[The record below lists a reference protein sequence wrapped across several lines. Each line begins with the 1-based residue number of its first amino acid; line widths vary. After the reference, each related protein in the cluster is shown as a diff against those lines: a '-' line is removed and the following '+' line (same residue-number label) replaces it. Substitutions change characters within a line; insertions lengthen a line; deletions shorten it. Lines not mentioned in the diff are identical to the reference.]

1 MSSASKSKSKDKKP
15 SKELPKGSSKPSVHV
30 NTSSGAPSSGYNPL
44 LGTFHTFETPPVP
57 TASPLHANS
66 RFRNIDD
73 SEDHNGNSSVNGAE
87 YDSVSNTGSWSGESE
102 DQKEKTT
109 LPNPRQESVPGA
121 DNDKGEKIRLKNERK
136 HQRQKERRAH
146 ELHERCSG
154 YLMSRKLEALAQQLV
169 AMGFSHDR
177 TTMALILNEGRVEES
192 VAWLLEGGEED
203 KRAESNLNIG
213 GNLKIDISEELAR
226 ITEME
231 NRYKASKQEVERVVV
246 SCEGDL
252 YKAEEILKVQKDE
265 PPAVPLKPEEINDPP
280 IAAASSKQPVSIN
293 QNPTRIQ
300 ARSTSSSTIIQQQKR
315 DERDFNYT
323 KVQATV
329 GSPVDHGAINNV
341 QVLKK
346 VPPKPDWSKPQQ
358 IAAVPAEKRWISASA
373 GSNNPTSFS
382 LTSSFQAAPTQAK
395 AEPPRFV
402 TVGNELKSL
411 QLGSVKEPVIV
422 MQRPLSITPKQAPP
436 SMSLSTSPPGPNMG
450 WYPNSVEKVNHNNG
464 FMPSFSVSRG
474 LSPECVSSNPLYNQV
489 HYQSQQQQQQQY
501 VSNINSVDSI
511 GVNSRGNN
519 NSNNNG
525 LWSSRGNTSPSLSV
539 ASSLGLFSG
548 IGTNGSSGSSPV
560 DWKMG
565 GSILQCDYANVDWS
579 LDRGLLPS
587 RPNGLWAGVNYAVQ
601 NNGRLYDSFAH
612 GVKSGVRPVLSN
624 GVGPEGV
631 GSNNEQGSGGGSQEW
646 SSPFEEKDIFSLPRQ
661 FVSSPSL

>member
-1 MSSASKSKSKDKKP
+1 MSPASRSKSKDKKA
-15 SKELPKGSSKPSVHV
+15 SKEPPKGSSKLSVHV
-30 NTSSGAPSSGYNPL
+30 NTSSGAPASGYNPL

-57 TASPLHANS
+57 TANPLHANS

-73 SEDHNGNSSVNGAE
+73 SDDHNGNSSVNGAE

-109 LPNPRQESVPGA
+109 QPNPRPESVPGA

-136 HQRQKERRAH
+136 HQRQKERRAQ

-169 AMGFSHDR
+169 AMGFSHER
-177 TTMALILNEGRVEES
+177 ATMALILNEGRVEES
-192 VAWLLEGGEED
+192 VAWLFESGEED
-203 KRAESNLNIG
+203 KRAESNLNSG

-246 SCEGDL
+246 SSEGDL
-252 YKAEEILKVQKDE
+252 HKAEEILKVQKDE
-265 PPAVPLKPEEINDPP
+265 PPAVPSKPEEVNDPP
-280 IAAASSKQPVSIN
+280 IVASSKQPVLIN

-300 ARSTSSSTIIQQQKR
+300 VRTTSSSTIIQQQKR

-329 GSPVDHGAINNV
+329 GSPIDHGAINNV

-346 VPPKPDWSKPQQ
+346 VPPKPDWTKPQQ
-358 IAAVPAEKRWISASA
+358 IAVPAAEKRWSSSSASA
-373 GSNNPTSFS
+373 GSNNPSTSFS
-382 LTSSFQAAPTQAK
+382 LAPPLQSAPTPAK
-395 AEPPRFV
+395 AEPPRFLA
-402 TVGNELKSL
+402 VGNELKNL

-422 MQRPLSITPKQAPP
+422 MQRPQSITPKQAPP
-436 SMSLSTSPPGPNMG
+436 STSLSSSPPGPNMG
-450 WYPNSVEKVNHNNG
+450 WYPNSVETVNQNNG
-464 FMPSFSVSRG
+464 FMPSFAVSRG
-474 LSPECVSSNPLYNQV
+474 FSLDGVSSNPLYNQL
-489 HYQSQQQQQQQY
+489 HYQSQQQQQQY
-501 VSNINSVDSI
+501 VSNSSSIDSI
-511 GVNSRGNN
+511 GVNPRGNN
-519 NSNNNG
+519 NNNNNNNNG
-525 LWSSRGNTSPSLSV
+525 LWSSRGNTSPSLAA

-579 LDRGLLPS
+579 LDRGLLPP
-587 RPNGLWAGVNYAVQ
+587 RPNGLWAGANYSVQ
-601 NNGRLYDSFAH
+601 NNGRSYDSFAY
-612 GVKSGVRPVLSN
+612 GVKSGMRPV
-624 GVGPEGV
+624 PEGV
-631 GSNNEQGSGGGSQEW
+631 GSNSEQSSGGGSQEW

>member
-1 MSSASKSKSKDKKP
+1 MSPASRSKSKDKKA
-15 SKELPKGSSKPSVHV
+15 SKEPPKSSSKPSVHV
-30 NTSSGAPSSGYNPL
+30 NTSSGAPASGYNPL
-44 LGTFHTFETPPVP
+44 LGTFHTIETPPVP
-57 TASPLHANS
+57 TDTPLHANS

-73 SEDHNGNSSVNGAE
+73 SDDHNGNSSLNGAE

-109 LPNPRQESVPGA
+109 QPNPRQESVPGA

-136 HQRQKERRAH
+136 HQRQKERRAQ

-169 AMGFSHDR
+169 AMGFSHEQA
-177 TTMALILNEGRVEES
+177 TMALILNEGRVEES

-203 KRAESNLNIG
+203 KQAESNLNSG

-252 YKAEEILKVQKDE
+252 YKAEEILKAQKDE
-265 PPAVPLKPEEINDPP
+265 PPTAPSKSEEINDPP
-280 IAAASSKQPVSIN
+280 IVASSKHPVSIN

-346 VPPKPDWSKPQQ
+346 VPPKPDWTKPQQ
-358 IAAVPAEKRWISASA
+358 LAATPAEKRWSSASA
-373 GSNNPTSFS
+373 GSNNPPFS
-382 LTSSFQAAPTQAK
+382 LASSLQAAPTTAK

-402 TVGNELKSL
+402 AVGNELKNL
-411 QLGSVKEPVIV
+411 QLGSVNKPVIV
-422 MQRPLSITPKQAPP
+422 MQRHQSITPKQAPP
-436 SMSLSTSPPGPNMG
+436 STSLSSSPPGPNLG
-450 WYPNSVEKVNHNNG
+450 WYPNSVETVNHNNG
-464 FMPSFSVSRG
+464 FIPSFSVSRG
-474 LSPECVSSNPLYNQV
+474 LSPDSVSSNPMYNQL
-489 HYQSQQQQQQQY
+489 HYQSQQQQY
-501 VSNINSVDSI
+501 VSNISSIDSI

-519 NSNNNG
+519 INNNG
-525 LWSSRGNTSPSLSV
+525 LWSSRGNTSPSLAA

-548 IGTNGSSGSSPV
+548 IGTSGSSGSSPV

-565 GSILQCDYANVDWS
+565 GSILQCDYTNVDWS
-579 LDRGLLPS
+579 LDRGLLPP
-587 RPNGLWAGVNYAVQ
+587 RTNGLWAGANYAVQ
-601 NNGRLYDSFAH
+601 NNGHSYDSFAYE
-612 GVKSGVRPVLSN
+612 VKSGMRPVLSN
-624 GVGPEGV
+624 GSRTDGV
-631 GSNNEQGSGGGSQEW
+631 GSNNEQGPGGGSREW